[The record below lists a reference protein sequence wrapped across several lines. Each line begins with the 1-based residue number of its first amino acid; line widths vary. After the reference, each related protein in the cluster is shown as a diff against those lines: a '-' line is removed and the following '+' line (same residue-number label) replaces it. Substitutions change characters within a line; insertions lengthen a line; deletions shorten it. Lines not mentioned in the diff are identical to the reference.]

1 MCFFDE
7 ICPYI
12 QTYEAQHM
20 MILLAT
26 LFNVGTG
33 IRFVWTQLIVV
44 EFVSGI
50 LEAFLLHL
58 HKVFLVIILLGGDDH
73 MLVAR

>member
-7 ICPYI
+7 ICSHI
-12 QTYEAQHM
+12 QTYDAQHM

-44 EFVSGI
+44 EFVSWI

-58 HKVFLVIILLGGDDH
+58 HKVFLVIVLLGGDDH